1 MSITFADLPLATS
14 LLRALAEEGYV
25 TPTPIQ
31 AQSIPFLLDGR
42 DLLGMAQTGTGKTAA
57 FALPLLHR
65 LAMAPRP
72 APKNGARILVLAP
85 TRELVSQIA
94 GAFESF
100 GRHLPVRVT
109 TIFGGVSQVH
119 QVTALATGVDVIV
132 AAPGRLLDLIGQG
145 LCDLSQ
151 LEALVLDEADQML
164 DMGFAKPIERIVATL
179 PKGRHTLL
187 FSATM
192 PNSIAALAESLLRDP
207 ARVEI
212 APPSTTVDR
221 IEQSVMFV
229 DAADKKAALLAQL
242 RNPAIGQAVIFTLQ
256 KNIANEVC
264 AFITEAGIT
273 AEALHGN
280 KSQGQRERALDAFRA
295 GTVQVLVATDIA
307 ARGIDVDTVT
317 HVFNHDLPSLPESY
331 VHRIGRTGRAGR
343 SGVAITLCDAEQ
355 RAWLHDVE
363 RDIGRTLTVQA
374 DHPWHS
380 EAARTSTM
388 RPPVL
393 GGGPVKQIKA
403 QQPRERKIW
412 TEADKLAAREA
423 AKTSP
428 AAGVNRKRRVM
439 RLVAG
444 HGATVPVAHDA
455 ALMRPTHAAS
465 GRRISRRLRDAS
477 RSRAWGRASSTPPR
491 HGRR

>member
-1 MSITFADLPLATS
+1 MSMTFADLALAPS
-14 LLRALAEEGYV
+14 LLRALAEEGF
-25 TPTPIQ
+25 TSPTPIQ
-31 AQSIPFLLDGR
+31 ARSIPMLLEGR
-42 DLLGMAQTGTGKTAA
+42 DLLGLAQTGTGKTAA

-65 LAMAPRP
+65 LASSPR
-72 APKNGARILVLAP
+72 ARHGARVLVLAP

-94 GAFESF
+94 NGFETF
-100 GRHLPVRVT
+100 GRHQSVSVM

-119 QVTALATGVDVIV
+119 QVKALSSGVDVIV
-132 AAPGRLLDLIGQG
+132 AAPGRLLDLIEQG

-179 PKGRHTLL
+179 PTDRHTML

-192 PNSIAALAESLLRDP
+192 PNSIVSLAETLLRDP
-207 ARVEI
+207 VRVEI

-229 DAADKKAALLAQL
+229 DAADKKAALLALL
-242 RNPAIGQAVIFTLQ
+242 RTPGMGQAVVFTLQ

-264 AFITEAGIT
+264 AVITEAGIT

-280 KSQGQRERALDAFRA
+280 RSQGQRERALDAFRS

-317 HVFNHDLPSLPESY
+317 HVVNHDLPSLPESY

-343 SGVAITLCDAEQ
+343 NGVAITLCDAEQ
-355 RAWLHDVE
+355 RAWLRDVE
-363 RDIGRTLTVQA
+363 REIGRALTVRA

-388 RPPVL
+388 RAPVL
-393 GGGPVKQIKA
+393 GGGPVKQIKP
-403 QQPRERKIW
+403 QVKQERKIW
-412 TEADKLAAREA
+412 TEEEKAAARA
-423 AKTSP
+423 AAM
-428 AAGVNRKRRVM
+428 AA
-439 RLVAG
+439 
-444 HGATVPVAHDA
+444 
-455 ALMRPTHAAS
+455 
-465 GRRISRRLRDAS
+465 
-477 RSRAWGRASSTPPR
+477 
-491 HGRR
+491 